1 MLCDCLF
8 LPAREQTRK
17 ESGDDKSHYL
27 QDLLFITSML
37 TNRNVRIEAIVY
49 VKRKERG
56 ENLGIVI
63 EHVLLCSQQVVKTA
77 SRGMVSLEEKSI
89 STHL

>member
-1 MLCDCLF
+1 MW
-8 LPAREQTRK
+8 K
-17 ESGDDKSHYL
+17 EKKG
-27 QDLLFITSML
+27 
-37 TNRNVRIEAIVY
+37 
-49 VKRKERG
+49 G
-56 ENLGIVI
+56 GNLGIVI